1 MFESPDLIPLSCD
14 QYKVS
19 GALLFYTTCPHR
31 CNLLCWTRAACVAV
45 AMPVRV
51 ALAVSRRRCWGGLE
65 GDGPLPCIFSRG
77 PWYCDMAIF
86 AFVVAAVGV
95 ERHFHV

>member
-1 MFESPDLIPLSCD
+1 M
-14 QYKVS
+14 
-19 GALLFYTTCPHR
+19 
-31 CNLLCWTRAACVAV
+31 AV

-65 GDGPLPCIFSRG
+65 GDGPLPCIFHLVLG
-77 PWYCDMAIF
+77 IAIF
-86 AFVVAAVGV
+86 AYVVAAVGD